1 MWQRCGDRL
10 IWALYTVYQLGRYL
24 ICNAH
29 RQYSSLWELAEGF
42 FFRSIFLSTFHFEL
56 KSEIFV
62 EFLLWHRFTLP
73 EFRLY
78 TFLPHNGAFFKKKN
92 YLYTALARWSSAHAC
107 KEASCH
113 LSDYGQIQEVLAKKI
128 CVSAAWCL
136 PVSGSA
142 CPVTF
147 RGVNTIARG

>member
-1 MWQRCGDRL
+1 MVTVWSG
-10 IWALYTVYQLGRYL
+10 LY
-24 ICNAH
+24 I
-29 RQYSSLWELAEGF
+29 QYTSLDVILFAMHTDSIVVCESSPRVFSFVLYFWVHFTLNWN
-42 FFRSIFLSTFHFEL
+42 RKFLSNFYSGTVSPCPNLDFIRSCL
-56 KSEIFV
+56 ITV
-62 EFLLWHRFTLP
+62 L
-73 EFRLY
+73 
-78 TFLPHNGAFFKKKN
+78 FFKKKN